1 MSDASSSGS
10 RPDAEQLEDLQRQV
24 KREFRRRLIE
34 EQLPRITRCAE
45 LLGNERVWQRPS
57 PNTNS
62 VANLILHL
70 CGNTTQWIMAE
81 FTERRDERQRDAEF
95 AAREGLG
102 VDELCRR
109 LADVYHTACDTVD
122 GVTTPQLLAP
132 RTIQG
137 YAETGL
143 SAILHVLEHTSGHAG
158 QIYSWTKQVTELDLK
173 FYDHL
178 S

>member
-1 MSDASSSGS
+1 MSGDPTSSS
-10 RPDAEQLEDLQRQV
+10 QLLAAQLDDLQRQV

-34 EQLPRITRCAE
+34 EQLPRITRCAK
-45 LLGNERVWQRPS
+45 LLGDERVWQRPS
-57 PNTNS
+57 PNSNS
-62 VANLILHL
+62 VANLMLHL

-81 FTERRDERQRDAEF
+81 FTELHDQRQRDEEF
-95 AAREGLG
+95 AVRDGMR
-102 VDELCRR
+102 VDELCSR
-109 LADVYHTACDTVD
+109 LAEVYHAACDTVD
-122 GVTTPQLLAP
+122 AVTTAQLLEP